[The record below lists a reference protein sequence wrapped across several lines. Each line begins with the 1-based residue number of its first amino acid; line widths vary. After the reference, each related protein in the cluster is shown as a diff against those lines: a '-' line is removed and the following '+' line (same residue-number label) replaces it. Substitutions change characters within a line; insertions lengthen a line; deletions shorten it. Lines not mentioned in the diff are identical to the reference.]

1 MMQKTD
7 NYDEEIASKNLKIFE
22 DESTVDVTDEQKI
35 TASSKRAENF
45 DSWFEGGN
53 TDKLLENADEKGP
66 ILDFAVVGYSKC
78 ILPLVANL
86 AEVAAM
92 PVSDTCTPPHQ
103 TVYYAYKNWPTL
115 YGENK
120 PLKGTSCGVYMAS
133 GQTSILKEW
142 SKHLPRTKLII
153 GITHPMTW
161 FKAFWDH
168 LSKTGYIEE
177 MTDNSDPYEL
187 TKPCVES
194 NCRNSCPKNQL
205 FCVHRARFHL
215 GLAKLGKTPLTDE
228 ERELLAPDDE
238 DGGTNIVSDDIK
250 NPIFVYD
257 EGELKND
264 YAWEGLAD
272 FLGVESIDHLKRT
285 HKMDSVKTIESLDFC
300 DEKYDDL
307 RSMIMS
313 TSYDLGVWLQ
323 THFLSAAMDK
333 SRPDVRVSNPTQ
345 FSRAVEYY
353 KSDPCGILVRAEN
366 GTFVVQPK

>member
-1 MMQKTD
+1 MGHQSSAASPYIDSMMQKTD
-7 NYDEEIASKNLKIFE
+7 NYDEEIASDKVKIFE

-177 MTDNSDPYEL
+177 MTDNSDP
-187 TKPCVES
+187 
-194 NCRNSCPKNQL
+194 
-205 FCVHRARFHL
+205 
-215 GLAKLGKTPLTDE
+215 
-228 ERELLAPDDE
+228 
-238 DGGTNIVSDDIK
+238 
-250 NPIFVYD
+250 
-257 EGELKND
+257 
-264 YAWEGLAD
+264 
-272 FLGVESIDHLKRT
+272 IDHLKRT
-285 HKMDSVKTIESLDFC
+285 HKMDSVKTIKSLDFC